1 MRGYQKSWR
10 FAAWVVLVAA
20 AVLLTGCH
28 LPSAATST
36 DSSVAVAA
44 APSATGPVVTGRG
57 WTAAGLQGPVPA
69 PGSCHVH
76 HATDGEP
83 LPDPLCT
90 PGAVDQAVTAANVS
104 STICRKGGY
113 TKSVRPPVSL
123 TEPAKKVIMAAYS
136 ISWSQASKYELDHLV
151 ELNAGGFSDYR
162 NLWPEPNTFDTA
174 TPSAFIHND
183 KDAVEAYTF
192 RAICSRKV
200 LFTAVQNDMASNW
213 STAVAAL
220 GLPSVPKQYKG

>member
-1 MRGYQKSWR
+1 MRL
-10 FAAWVVLVAA
+10 AAWVVLMAA

-28 LPSAATST
+28 LSSAATST
-36 DSSVAVAA
+36 DSSGAAA
-44 APSATGPVVTGRG
+44 APGATGPVVTGRG
-57 WTAAGLQGPVPA
+57 WTAAGLQGSVPA

-76 HATDGEP
+76 HAADGEP

-90 PGAVDQAVTAANVS
+90 PGALDRAVTSADVS
-104 STICRKGGY
+104 STICRTGGY
-113 TKSVRPPVSL
+113 TKSVRPPASL
-123 TEPAKKVIMAAYS
+123 TEPAKKVIMAAYG

-151 ELNAGGFSDYR
+151 ELNAGGASDYR

-183 KDAVEAYTF
+183 KDAVEAYIF
-192 RAICSRKV
+192 HAICSRKV

-213 STAVAAL
+213 STTVAAL
-220 GLPSVPKQYKG
+220 GLPSLPKQYKG